1 MRLLAPL
8 ALTYTVHRI
17 SRRVGL
23 ASKTTMGDLARYYA
37 VALDEM
43 FQEPVDVLGIST
55 GGSQPTRLL
64 VANLA
69 AMSATPSKTGFIGT
83 MVAVPARSGTRDV
96 KERLPA
102 DAGSRRR
109 FSRCETLSSA

>member
-55 GGSQPTRLL
+55 GGSLALQ
-64 VANLA
+64 LA
-69 AMSATPSKTGFIGT
+69 A
-83 MVAVPARSGTRDV
+83 D
-96 KERLPA
+96 
-102 DAGSRRR
+102 RR
-109 FSRCETLSSA
+109 FSRDVIAFLLADHSPHASS